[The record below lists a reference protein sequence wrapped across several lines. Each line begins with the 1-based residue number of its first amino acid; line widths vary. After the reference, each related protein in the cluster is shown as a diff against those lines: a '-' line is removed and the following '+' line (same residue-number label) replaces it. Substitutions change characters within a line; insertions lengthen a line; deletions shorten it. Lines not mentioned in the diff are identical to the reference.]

1 MGDGNRNIRIRLL
14 ADTASFQAGLAKA
27 SKSASDTATQLEKG
41 GKKSQLLTNGLAL
54 AGGAA
59 VALGAAAIGIAA
71 NFDQSMSEVQ
81 AATRA
86 SNGEIASLREAAI
99 DAGAQTVYSASEA
112 ADGITELGKAGM
124 STTDILSGGLSGALD
139 LAASDGMAVGD
150 AAELMASSL
159 AQFNLR
165 GSQATMV
172 ADALAAGAG
181 NAQGSAHDL
190 GLALNQSGLVANSM
204 GISMQQTT
212 GALSA
217 FANAG
222 MIGSD
227 AGTSLKT
234 MLQRLAAPTEKSQ
247 QTMDELGISAYDAQ
261 GNFVGLS
268 AMAGQLQKSMSGM
281 SQEQRNAAMN
291 TIFGAD
297 AVRAA
302 NVLYSE
308 GQKGIEDWTA
318 KVSDTG
324 FASEQAAART
334 DNLKGDIEKLG
345 GSFETFMTTLGEGGQ
360 GPLRMLTQG
369 LTDFVNVLSMI
380 PAPISQSLVMMTALA
395 GGVAAAH
402 KAFGNL
408 TTSSS
413 TLAQGLGKVLDPWST
428 ISSYAGQYAS
438 AADGAAKK
446 QLLMNAAAG
455 LGKTALI
462 GLAAAAA
469 AWVASLYINA
479 IQNYTQGIKDYADAM
494 KDAKSEADK
503 VSSAQDILEQKFMD
517 SSKVESTKTALDAL
531 GMTWDE
537 FADAMT
543 SGGKA
548 ADDVSNRISEML
560 DQSQNYDALG
570 KTSIK
575 LTKDQISALSDMS
588 EGVRDNSRQISEA
601 KKQDE
606 ARNSLLKESAD
617 ASGKAADA
625 NGENAD
631 ATSEAGQAAEQ
642 AASQLSE
649 YIQQLFQIPGMAVS
663 SDQALTNLNQSI
675 LDTTKSITD
684 NGIVLDANGT
694 ALANH
699 QAAAYDAQSGLQGIA
714 SSAQSAAQKILEEGQ
729 ATGNLDA
736 ATQQANSTLGTAR
749 TAFINAA
756 TAAGMSTDAAGA
768 LADKYGLIPG
778 SVQTDVIA
786 NDEASSVI
794 EDLQNMSIAD
804 KWFTIHGSYQD
815 SSGGTY
821 TSTGYRPK
829 GAYGQLTY
837 ATGGPIGGIGTGT
850 SDSNLIAASRGEY
863 MIREKSASKLGLGL
877 LNYLNENGTLPGYAN
892 GGPIATIP
900 VSSMIQAAPQKIM
913 VNSTNISPVNMDAL
927 IAEIR
932 GLEANLG
939 PIIASYAPKL
949 GERDFNDKVRR
960 AMR

>member
-27 SKSASDTATQLEKG
+27 GKSASDTATQLEKG

-204 GISMQQTT
+204 GLSMQQTT

-268 AMAGQLQKSMSGM
+268 AMSGQLQKSMSGM
-281 SQEQRNAAMN
+281 SQAQRNAAMN

-334 DNLKGDIEKLG
+334 DNLKGDIEQLG
-345 GSFETFMTTLGEGGQ
+345 GSFETFMITLGEGGQ
-360 GPLRMLTQG
+360 GPLRLLTQG

-395 GGVAAAH
+395 GGVAALH
-402 KAFGNL
+402 KASGNL

-428 ISSYAGQYAS
+428 ISNYAGQYAS

-494 KDAKSEADK
+494 KDAKTQAGK
-503 VSSAQDILEQKFMD
+503 VASAQDVLKSKFLD
-517 SSKVESTKTALDAL
+517 GKNVTEVKTALDA
-531 GMTWDE
+531 MNMSWED

-543 SGGKA
+543 SGGAA
-548 ADDVSNRISEML
+548 ADSVSNKINDLLTQSDNAQQLGDKSLQL
-560 DQSQNYDALG
+560 DSAKYKSL
-570 KTSIK
+570 
-575 LTKDQISALSDMS
+575 SALSEM
-588 EGVRDNSRQISEA
+588 VRDNSRQISEA
-601 KKQDE
+601 NEQDK
-606 ARNSLLKESAD
+606 ARNELLGESAD
-617 ASGKAADA
+617 ANTAA
-625 NGENAD
+625 GNATKSNSD
-631 ATSEAGQAAEQ
+631 IVAAQQKITEETTQAI
-642 AASQLSE
+642 SE
-649 YIQQLFQIPGMAVS
+649 YIKQLFQLPGMAIS
-663 SDQALTNLNQSI
+663 SDQAITSLNQTI
-675 LDTTKSITD
+675 LDTTKSIAD
-684 NGIVLDANGT
+684 NGAVLDANGQ

-749 TAFINAA
+749 AAFINAA
-756 TAAGMSTDAAGA
+756 TAAGMSTEAAGA

-837 ATGGPIGGIGTGT
+837 ATGGPIGGVGTGT

-913 VNSTNISPVNMDAL
+913 VNSTSVSPMNMDAL

-949 GERDFNDKVRR
+949 GERDFTDKVRK